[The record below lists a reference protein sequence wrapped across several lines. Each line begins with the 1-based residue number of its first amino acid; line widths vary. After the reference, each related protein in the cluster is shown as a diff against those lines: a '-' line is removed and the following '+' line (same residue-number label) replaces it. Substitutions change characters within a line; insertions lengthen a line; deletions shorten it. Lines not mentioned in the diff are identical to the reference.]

1 MVFISDDV
9 IHTSGSQKIA
19 TKVSSSCILQFSIQ
33 ERERAESATS
43 YVKIMRIGRISCAQ
57 LKLTKECLF
66 FKNKNPYILM
76 STRCTFEDTANL

>member
-1 MVFISDDV
+1 MVLISDDV

-43 YVKIMRIGRISCAQ
+43 YVKIMKIGRISCAQ

-66 FKNKNPYILM
+66 FKNPYILM